1 MKMIKMKPNTVFNR
15 VKITQTRIIQYRY
28 DNGTGKYQKIEL
40 VLSWNDLIY
49 RSAIDLVRVVHRSN
63 GRTLKHG
70 LRTKAKIIASIIIW
84 AVYLDEY
91 PFQEER
97 NHTFDWELMRE
108 RGLTERYILKRGETE
123 YQRLDQ
129 KIYEILI
136 DPSANVYQISKWI
149 SEGPD
154 YELHQQDERQSEI
167 AGSQILDRTPDQTS
181 ILSSTQPEQH
191 DRKHKKKGL
200 YRRMKSWLSNTIR
213 S

>member
-1 MKMIKMKPNTVFNR
+1 MIKMKPNTVFNR

-28 DNGTGKYQKIEL
+28 DNGTGKYKKIEL
-40 VLSWNDLIY
+40 DLSWNDLIY
-49 RSAIDLVRVVHRSN
+49 RFAIDLVRVVHRSN

-70 LRTKAKIIASIIIW
+70 LRTKANIIASIIIW
-84 AVYLDEY
+84 TIYLDEY
-91 PFQEER
+91 PFHEER
-97 NHTFDWELMRE
+97 NHIFDWELMRE

-129 KIYEILI
+129 KIYELLT
-136 DPSANVYQISKWI
+136 DPSASVFHISKWI

-154 YELHQQDERQSEI
+154 YELHQRNERQVEI
-167 AGSQILDRTPDQTS
+167 AGNQELDRTPDRTS
-181 ILSSTQPEQH
+181 ILSLTQPEQQ

-200 YRRMKSWLSNTIR
+200 YRRMKSWLSNTIK